1 MAATIYERCTDDVKE
16 VADELIKKYHS
27 DLLTKGK
34 PVEIEYV
41 FAQLEPD
48 SNGDRP
54 TGNPVKLHGVA
65 CYAVVKVIPAK
76 HRALGSKDAEIII
89 DKDKWE
95 KMTMGQRRALL
106 DHELEHLMTKRDAAG
121 VMVLDAYE
129 RPRLRMKHH
138 DWDLGWFD
146 SIAQRHAHFSVEVT
160 QARKLAN
167 AVGKLYFQQDL
178 PFFEE
183 AA

>member
-1 MAATIYERCTDDVKE
+1 MATIYERATEDVKDL
-16 VADELIKKYHS
+16 ADALIKKHHS
-27 DLLTKGK
+27 HLLTKGK

-41 FAQLEPD
+41 FAELEPD

-54 TGNPVKLHGVA
+54 SGHAVKLHGVP
-65 CYAVVKVIPAK
+65 CYATAKIIPSK
-76 HRALGSKDAEIII
+76 QRALGSKDAEILI

-95 KMTMGQRRALL
+95 KLPPGTRRALL
-106 DHELEHLMTKRDAAG
+106 DHELNHFETKRDDAG
-121 VMVLDAYE
+121 FMVLDAYE
-129 RPRLRMKHH
+129 RPRLRIKHH

-146 SIAQRHAHFSVEVT
+146 SIAQRHGQFSIEVQ
-160 QARKLAN
+160 QARKLAST
-167 AVGKLYFQQDL
+167 AGKLYFQQEL